1 MSRANIKIPSEE
13 IESFCRRYRVRRM
26 SLFGSVLRDD
36 FRGESD
42 VDVLVQFDP
51 DARVSFMTLGK
62 MQRELAA
69 IFQRPVD
76 LVPQD
81 GLDEARYRRCTE
93 ADHALT
99 ELQLPCGQ
107 EYDPVQRSLGYP
119 AQSLYCD

>member
-1 MSRANIKIPSEE
+1 MPKDKLKIPPEKIE
-13 IESFCRRYRVRRM
+13 IFCQRYQVRRM

-36 FRGESD
+36 FKAESD

-81 GLDEARYRRCTE
+81 GLKPVIRNQVLSTA
-93 ADHALT
+93 
-99 ELQLPCGQ
+99 Q
-107 EYDPVQRSLGYP
+107 EVY
-119 AQSLYCD
+119 AA